1 MIWNKIFKNLEVF
14 SKDRKT
20 WEKDLIETF
29 AKKNANLDYANK
41 WHVPLLKSK
50 VKIKTMIIIN
60 FILFCIMIILIIIWS
75 SKRF

>member
-20 WEKDLIETF
+20 REKDLIETF

-50 VKIKTMIIIN
+50 VA
-60 FILFCIMIILIIIWS
+60 F
-75 SKRF
+75 R

>member
-1 MIWNKIFKNLEVF
+1 MIWNKIFKNLEVT
-14 SKDRKT
+14 R
-20 WEKDLIETF
+20 EKDLIETF

-60 FILFCIMIILIIIWS
+60 FILFCIMIILIII
-75 SKRF
+75 

>member
-1 MIWNKIFKNLEVF
+1 MIWNKIFKKLEVF

-20 WEKDLIETF
+20 REKDLIETF

-41 WHVPLLKSK
+41 WRVPLLKSK

-60 FILFCIMIILIIIWS
+60 FILFCIMIILIII
-75 SKRF
+75 

>member
-1 MIWNKIFKNLEVF
+1 MIWNRIFKNLEVF
-14 SKDRKT
+14 SKDRIIR
-20 WEKDLIETF
+20 EKDLIETF

-60 FILFCIMIILIIIWS
+60 FILFCIMIILIII
-75 SKRF
+75 